1 MKNFGVMPGMRILIT
16 HILITRILITHI
28 LVTRIL
34 KMRILVLCPG
44 YIGYFNK

>member
-1 MKNFGVMPGMRILIT
+1 MMNFGVMHGMRILIT

-28 LVTRIL
+28 LVARIVVTL
-34 KMRILVLCPG
+34 ILVLCLG